1 MDDMNAAARDLAM
14 GGEDE
19 ERQDFI
25 PPWRRG
31 ARGVVVAYLDVNIL
45 ENGDGSATV
54 WYYTNDADNDGAPDR
69 TDAAPHGLVTYWT
82 EAWPSAADALRQLV
96 SGVQP
101 SGRVV
106 TVLHNG
112 VPVG

>member
-1 MDDMNAAARDLAM
+1 VDDMNPAMQDLFL

-19 ERQDFI
+19 EWQDFV

-31 ARGVVVAYLDVNIL
+31 ARGVAAAWLDVNIVD
-45 ENGDGSATV
+45 EGDGRATA
-54 WYYTNDADNDGAPDR
+54 WYYTNDADNDGVPDASD
-69 TDAAPHGLVTYWT
+69 TAPHGLITYWT
-82 EAWPSAADALRQLV
+82 EPWPSAAEALQQLR
-96 SGVQP
+96 SGVEP

-106 TVLHNG
+106 TVLRNG